1 MKNDFSYRKLKHGM
15 GISVLALI
23 LSTPIAHADLGGA
36 LGGVGD
42 ALGGGLGDVVGGV
55 GDVVSGVG
63 DTLNGADNGGTGGLG
78 DTVGG
83 AVGGNLGGAL
93 DSTVDTVGDVLN
105 GGSSTSPGTPGN
117 PSTPGL
123 PGQPGTQTP
132 GDRRDMAGRGAG
144 GGGARC
150 AAGGNSTAYNG
161 YQVVDRRGNPLGWV
175 EDATVD
181 SRLNVDRVRFMA
193 NGNVTGAPACIEFGG
208 GNISVSNGSVQLPIS
223 QADVARAYAGQ

>member
-1 MKNDFSYRKLKHGM
+1 M
-15 GISVLALI
+15 GVSVLALI

-42 ALGGGLGDVVGGV
+42 SLGGGLGEVVGGV

-83 AVGGNLGGAL
+83 AVGGDLGGAL
-93 DSTVDTVGDVLN
+93 DGTVDTVGDVLN
-105 GGSSTSPGTPGN
+105 GGSSTSPENPDN
-117 PSTPGL
+117 PSTPGT
-123 PGQPGTQTP
+123 PGMPGTQNP
-132 GDRRDMAGRGAG
+132 DGQRDVAGRGAG
-144 GGGARC
+144 GGGGPRC

-208 GNISVSNGSVQLPIS
+208 GNISVSNGNVQLPIS
-223 QADVARAYAGQ
+223 QSDVARAYAGQ